1 MTENR
6 NTGALDAQARA
17 VLSAQAAVVGALLID
32 PGICGELF
40 AEVRED
46 DLVTAEYRSV
56 YKAARELFFDGKPV
70 DSVTVL
76 DRLGGG
82 PNARR
87 FLGEL
92 IEITPSAAN
101 WREYAA
107 LLCEQAR
114 LWRLQGIGR
123 QLAEAVTLEEA
134 RQLVGQA
141 QAEGSDLGQRRAV
154 TMREGLVDFY
164 QRITQPVKYLR
175 FGNSLLDRKIYAS
188 LGDFIILGGRPSSGK
203 TLLSVQMADVLSRE
217 YRVGYFSLETGPR
230 KLFDR
235 FVTQAVPLDFGRV
248 KRHELTEDDMHALAY
263 RNKEISS
270 RSLEIIPAGGYTVD
284 DIRAETLSGRYQ
296 IIFVDYLQLVRT
308 SGKKLNRTEEVG
320 EVSRGLH
327 TLAQQHGITVI
338 ALAQLSRP
346 ERGLRR
352 PPQLS
357 DLRESGQIEQDA
369 DIVLMLSL
377 VKDDD
382 SNESGGNTDRALQI
396 LKNKEGELAR
406 IRLAFDGRAQ
416 QLVERMQPNN
426 RRQKPRPQAFSRSAP
441 KPPNEPEQLGMEDG
455 GNE

>member
-1 MTENR
+1 MNESSKTS
-6 NTGALDAQARA
+6 ALDTQARA
-17 VLSAQAAVVGALLID
+17 VLSTQAAVVGALLID

-56 YKAARELFFDGKPV
+56 YKAARELFFDGRPV
-70 DSVTVL
+70 DPVTVL

-107 LLCEQAR
+107 LLREQAR

-123 QLAEAVTLEEA
+123 QLAQAATLEEA

-141 QAEGSDLGQRRAV
+141 QAEGSDLGRRRAV
-154 TMREGLVDFY
+154 TMKEGLVDFY
-164 QRITQPVKYLR
+164 QRITQPVKYLH

-188 LGDFIILGGRPSSGK
+188 LGDFIVLGGRPSSGK
-203 TLLSVQMADVLSRE
+203 TLLSVQMADALSRE

-248 KRHELTEDDMHALAY
+248 KRHELTEDDMHALVY

-270 RSLEIIPAGGYTVD
+270 RRLEIIPAGGYTAD

-296 IIFVDYLQLVRT
+296 IIFVDYLQLVRAP
-308 SGKKLNRTEEVG
+308 GKRQNRTEEVG

-352 PPQLS
+352 PPKLV

-369 DIVLMLSL
+369 DIVLMLSML
-377 VKDDD
+377 GDD
-382 SNESGGNTDRALQI
+382 GNPENAKSTDRRLRIA
-396 LKNKEGELAR
+396 KNKEGELGDVT
-406 IRLAFDGRAQ
+406 LAFDGCTQ
-416 QLVERMQPNN
+416 QLVEQMQPNN
-426 RRQKPRPQAFSRSAP
+426 RKQKPRPQAFPRPASKP
-441 KPPNEPEQLGMEDG
+441 KDEPEQLGMEDDSDG
-455 GNE
+455 